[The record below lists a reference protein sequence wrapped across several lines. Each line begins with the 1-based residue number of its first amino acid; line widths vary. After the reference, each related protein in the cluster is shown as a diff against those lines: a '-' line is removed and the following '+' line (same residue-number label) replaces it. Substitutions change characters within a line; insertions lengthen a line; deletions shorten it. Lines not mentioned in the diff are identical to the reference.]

1 MNQSKL
7 FKIIGVLSATSVLL
21 FVAIYFAYSDIRSKN
36 ERVFTMEQELL
47 FQNSQYE
54 YLLSM
59 QKVVDGLGPEI
70 YKIDNS
76 IVPKNGDVDFIEDL
90 EKLAKDRNLKI
101 EIESLTLTADPKE
114 TSGQVTN
121 LKVRAKVEGP
131 WKDSYLFVS
140 EMEAFPFKVKI
151 NKLSIIGTEEVVS
164 GAGKSSIL
172 NSKWQTTFEI
182 NVLKYK

>member
-7 FKIIGVLSATSVLL
+7 YKIIGVLSLTSVLL
-21 FVAIYFAYSDIRSKN
+21 FVVIYFAYDDIKSKN
-36 ERVFTMEQELL
+36 EKVSAVEHELL
-47 FQNSQYE
+47 FQNSQYD
-54 YLLSM
+54 YLISM
-59 QKVVDGLGPEI
+59 QKMVDGLGPDI

-90 EKLAKDRNLKI
+90 EKLAKDRKLKI
-101 EIESLTLTADPKE
+101 EIESLTISTDPKE
-114 TSGQVTN
+114 SSGEVVT

-131 WKDSYLFVS
+131 WKDSYLFIS
-140 EMEAFPFKVKI
+140 EVESFPFKVKI
-151 NKLSIIGTEEVVS
+151 NKLSIVGTEEVVS
-164 GAGKSSIL
+164 GTGKLNTI